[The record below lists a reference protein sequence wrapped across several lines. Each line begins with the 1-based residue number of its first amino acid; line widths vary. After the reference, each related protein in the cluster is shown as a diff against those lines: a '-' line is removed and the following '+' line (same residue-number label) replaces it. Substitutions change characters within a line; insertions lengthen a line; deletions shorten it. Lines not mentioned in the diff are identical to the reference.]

1 MNIQTILQNR
11 IAEALEHTFS
21 SGVAAEDIKLLP
33 TRKEFEGSHTFTTFP
48 LAKESGL
55 SPEEIGNKVGTY
67 LIANAKEI
75 KSYNVV
81 KGFLNI
87 VLKDEILIQFLNN
100 VAMADSYG
108 QLPDN
113 EQTVMVEFSSPNTNK
128 PLHLGHLR
136 NNFLG
141 DSMAAILKANGYK
154 VIKANLI
161 NDRGIHIC
169 KSMLAYQKF
178 GNGETPLSSGT
189 KGDKLVGKYYV
200 EFDKQLKNL
209 AADLVL
215 KGWSE
220 TDIEKKH
227 PLLIEVQAMLLK
239 WEEGD
244 KEVIDLWKK
253 MNGWVYDGFATT
265 YKNIGIS
272 FDKYYYESNTY
283 LLGKEVVEEGLASGV
298 FFRKPD
304 NSVWID
310 LTNEGLD
317 EKLVLRADG
326 TSVYIT
332 QDLGTADLKFKD
344 FNLNK
349 SVYVV
354 GNEQD
359 YHFVVLKHIMKK
371 LGRTYADGI
380 YHLSYGMVD
389 LPQGKMKSREGTVVD
404 ADDLVQEM
412 VDTAEQMTKELGKI
426 DGFTEAQAEALYHT
440 VGLGALK
447 YFLIKVDPKKRMLFN
462 PAESID
468 FHGHTGPFI
477 QYTYARIGA
486 ILRKAATLNIVAS
499 NLQGTEYQLKP
510 TEREA
515 LVYLLN
521 YEKVLKQ
528 AADEY
533 SPSLISLYVYEL
545 AKLYN
550 GFYAEVSI
558 FQETDLKALQ
568 FRISFSFAIAKTIK
582 IGMRLLCIDVPE
594 RM

>member
-1 MNIQTILQNR
+1 MDIQSILQEHISNVLSDYFSVS
-11 IAEALEHTFS
+11 IANSE
-21 SGVAAEDIKLLP
+21 IKLLP
-33 TRKEFEGSHTFTTFP
+33 TRKEFEGSHTFATFP
-48 LAKESGL
+48 FTKTIGK
-55 SPEEIGNKVGTY
+55 SPDEIGN
-67 LIANAKEI
+67 LIGKELLARCAEI
-75 KSYNVV
+75 KNFNVV

-87 VLKDEILIQFLNN
+87 VLKDNFLIQFLKEGALNEN
-100 VAMADSYG
+100 FG

-113 EQTVMVEFSSPNTNK
+113 QQTVMVEFSSPNTNK

-141 DSMAAILKANGYK
+141 DSMSAILKANGYK
-154 VIKANLI
+154 VVKANLI

-178 GNGETPLSSGT
+178 GNNETPASSGL

-200 EFDKQLKNL
+200 EFDKQLKAMSTEL
-209 AADLVL
+209 AL
-215 KGWSE
+215 KGWTDE
-220 TDIEKKH
+220 DIEKKN
-227 PLLIEVQAMLLK
+227 PLLVEVQEMLLK
-239 WEEGD
+239 WEQGD
-244 KEVIDLWKK
+244 EAVLSLWRK
-253 MNGWVYDGFATT
+253 MNEWVYEGFAQT
-265 YKNIGIS
+265 YQSIGIS

-283 LLGKEVVEEGLASGV
+283 LLGKEVVDEGLANGV
-298 FFRKPD
+298 FFKKPD
-304 NSVWID
+304 QSVWID
-310 LTNEGLD
+310 LTAEGLD

-332 QDLGTADLKFKD
+332 QDLGTADLKYRD

-371 LGRTYADGI
+371 LGRSYADGM

-389 LPQGKMKSREGTVVD
+389 LPAGKMKSREGTVVD

-412 VDTAEQMTKELGKI
+412 VNTAEQMTTELGKI
-426 DGFTEAQAEALYHT
+426 DGFTETQAKELYQT
-440 VGLGALK
+440 LGLGALK

-477 QYTYARIGA
+477 QYTYARINA
-486 ILRKAATLNIVAS
+486 ILRKGKDLGIDPKDLKTFAY
-499 NLQGTEYQLKP
+499 ELKP

-515 LVYLLN
+515 LVYLMT

-533 SPSLISLYVYEL
+533 SPAVISQFVYEL

-550 GFYAEVSI
+550 SFYAEVSI
-558 FQETDLKALQ
+558 FQETNQEAMQ

-582 IGMRLLCIDVPE
+582 IGMKLIGINVPD